1 MSNLYK
7 KKNNDKKVA
16 VALSYNL
23 GDAAPTVI
31 ATGKGIL
38 ADKIIDGA
46 KDNDIPLYEDGKLAK
61 TLSKLDLGE
70 TIPPELYSVVA
81 EVLVFVDR
89 MDKIKSKVLD
99 KWIIEELVWIMK
111 QRHVNTFAKMVMKF

>member
-99 KWIIEELVWIMK
+99 K
-111 QRHVNTFAKMVMKF
+111 